1 MTTVGVDTPDIGSHG
16 LIGDMSSAAL
26 VATDGTIDW
35 CCMPRFDSPSVFAA
49 LLDSRAGGRFRIS
62 PVGLAST
69 GQEYLRD
76 TNILRTS
83 FTTATG
89 TLSVTDFMPVRRI
102 RSRGRFET
110 CPYKRRRD
118 AHSEDA
124 PHEIHRVVRCESGE
138 VEVECV
144 FEPRLDYARGVTT
157 LRPLSEG
164 VQARGGRQ
172 TLSLLASVPLRIV
185 GAGLLRQPPSA
196 GAKPAP
202 AALGDRAVARFRL
215 RQGETATFVLAYGHG
230 RPVRVGTYRT
240 EAQMGDTRK
249 FWQGIVSGIKY
260 DGAWSEAITRS
271 LLVLHLMMYRRTGA
285 IIAAPTTS
293 LPETLGG
300 SRNWDYRFAW
310 LRDSSFT
317 VDILYRMGD
326 DTEGDRYIGWLL
338 DQCKLNDRK
347 TRIVYGETANSSLRE
362 RTLDHLEGYAGSRP
376 VRIGNGAARHL
387 QLDVFGEVIL
397 AIHTLFRLQ
406 GRILRR
412 AWALVTKFAETVIFN
427 WRRRDRG
434 VWEVRGR
441 QRHFVYSKI
450 MCWAALDRA
459 AHIASTVGEDR
470 LARRWSLA
478 AETIRQQVLTEGWSD
493 KKRAFRQRY
502 GDDALDASNLVI
514 PFLGFLPPDD
524 PRIRMNADAI
534 ARELADGPFVWRYL
548 PSETDDGLD
557 AQEEGAF
564 TLLSFWLIG
573 NLIYTGRVEKAA
585 EYFEQVMSHANHLG
599 LFSEMIDPSTGALL
613 GNFPQAY
620 SHVGLIHTARNLD
633 RAMGGELGLTH
644 SLKR

>member
-1 MTTVGVDTPDIGSHG
+1 MTTGADTPDIGSHG

-49 LLDSRAGGRFRIS
+49 LLDSKSGGRFQIA
-62 PVGLAST
+62 PTDAAST
-69 GQEYLRD
+69 GQAYLPD
-76 TNILRTS
+76 TNILQTS
-83 FTTATG
+83 FSTATG
-89 TLSVTDFMPVRRI
+89 TLTVTDFMPVRR
-102 RSRGRFET
+102 
-110 CPYKRRRD
+110 D
-118 AHSEDA
+118 ALSEDA
-124 PHEIHRVVRCESGE
+124 PHEVHRIVRCDSGE
-138 VEVECV
+138 VTVKCV

-157 LRPLSEG
+157 LMPLGEG
-164 VQARGGRQ
+164 VQARGRRQ
-172 TLSLLASVPLRIV
+172 TLSLLASVPMRID
-185 GAGLLRQPPSA
+185 
-196 GAKPAP
+196 
-202 AALGDRAVARFRL
+202 GDRAVARFTL
-215 RQGETATFVLAYGHG
+215 RQGESASFVLAYGHG
-230 RPVRVGTYRT
+230 RPLRLSTYRT
-240 EAQMGDTRK
+240 EERLEDTHR
-249 FWQGIVSGIKY
+249 FWHGIVAGIRY
-260 DGAWSEAITRS
+260 DGAWSEAVTRS

-347 TRIVYGETANSSLRE
+347 TRIVYGETPNSSLRE

-406 GRILRR
+406 GRILLR
-412 AWALVTKFAETVIFN
+412 AWALVTKFAETVMLN
-427 WRRRDRG
+427 WQRRDRG

-459 AHIASTVGEDR
+459 ANIATTLKEDG
-470 LARRWSLA
+470 LARRWGLA
-478 AETIRQQVLTEGWSD
+478 AQAIRQQVLTDGWSD
-493 KKRAFRQRY
+493 SKRAFRQRY

-514 PFLGFLPPDD
+514 PFLGFLPSDD

-573 NLIYTGRVEKAA
+573 NLLCTGRVEKAA
-585 EYFEQVMSHANHLG
+585 EYFEQIMSHANHLG
-599 LFSEMIDPSTGALL
+599 LFSEMIDPRTGALL

-633 RAMGGELGLTH
+633 RAVNGSPLSDNLAAQMG
-644 SLKR
+644 

>member
-1 MTTVGVDTPDIGSHG
+1 MNSIELGRHSPDIGSHG

-35 CCMPRFDSPSVFAA
+35 LCMPRFDSPSVFAA
-49 LLDSRAGGRFRIS
+49 LLDSKSGGRFQIS
-62 PVGLAST
+62 PASA
-69 GQEYLRD
+69 GCGRQEYLPD
-76 TNILRTS
+76 TNILQTS
-83 FTTATG
+83 FRTETG
-89 TLSVTDFMPVRRI
+89 LMTVTDFMPVRR
-102 RSRGRFET
+102 GLL
-110 CPYKRRRD
+110 
-118 AHSEDA
+118 SEDA
-124 PHEIHRVVRCESGE
+124 PHEVHRIVRCESGE
-138 VEVECV
+138 VDVRCE
-144 FEPRLDYARGVTT
+144 FEPRLDYARGVTVLSP
-157 LRPLSEG
+157 LREG

-172 TLSLLASVPLRIV
+172 TLSLLASVPMRID
-185 GAGLLRQPPSA
+185 GE
-196 GAKPAP
+196 
-202 AALGDRAVARFRL
+202 RAVARFAL
-215 RQGETATFVLAYGHG
+215 RQGESAHFVLAYGHG
-230 RPVRVGTYRT
+230 KPVRVDTYRT
-240 EAQMGDTRK
+240 PARLEDTRM
-249 FWQGIVSGIKY
+249 FWQEIVAGIRY
-260 DGAWSEAITRS
+260 EGAWTEAVKRS

-300 SRNWDYRFAW
+300 SRNWDYRYAW

-317 VDILYRMGD
+317 VDILYRVGD
-326 DTEGDRYIGWLL
+326 NGGGDRYIDWLL

-347 TRIVYGETANSSLRE
+347 TRIVYGETPNSSLRE
-362 RTLDHLEGYAGSRP
+362 QTLDHLEGYAGSRP

-406 GRILRR
+406 GRMLGR

-459 AHIASTVGEDR
+459 AKIAVMQKEDG
-470 LARRWSLA
+470 LARRWAAA
-478 AETIRQQVLTEGWSD
+478 AETIRHEVLTDGWSD
-493 KKRAFRQRY
+493 SKQAFRQRY
-502 GDDALDASNLVI
+502 DDDALDASNLVI
-514 PFLGFLPPDD
+514 PFLGLLPPDD

-534 ARELADGPFVWRYL
+534 ARELADGPFVWRYR

-573 NLIYTGRVEKAA
+573 NLLYTGQADKAA
-585 EYFEQVMSHANHLG
+585 EYFEQIMSHANHLG
-599 LFSEMIDPSTGALL
+599 LFSEMIDPRSGALL

-633 RAMGGELGLTH
+633 RALSGRPLSD
-644 SLKR
+644 SLAIVGS

>member
-1 MTTVGVDTPDIGSHG
+1 MTLGANTPDIGSHG

-49 LLDSRAGGRFRIS
+49 LLDSKSGGRFQIA
-62 PVGLAST
+62 PVDVAST
-69 GQEYLRD
+69 RQVYLRD
-76 TNILRTS
+76 TNILQTS

-89 TLSVTDFMPVRRI
+89 TLTVTDFMPVRR
-102 RSRGRFET
+102 
-110 CPYKRRRD
+110 
-118 AHSEDA
+118 AALSEEA
-124 PHEIHRVVRCESGE
+124 PHEIHRIVRCDSGD
-138 VEVECV
+138 VDVSCV
-144 FEPRLDYARGVTT
+144 FEPRLDYARGVTV
-157 LRPLSEG
+157 LRPLREG
-164 VQARGGRQ
+164 VEARGGRQ
-172 TLSLLASVPLRIV
+172 TLNLLASVPMRI
-185 GAGLLRQPPSA
+185 G
-196 GAKPAP
+196 
-202 AALGDRAVARFRL
+202 GDRAVARFTL
-215 RQGETATFVLAYGHG
+215 RQGESASFVLAYGHG
-230 RPVRVGTYRT
+230 RPTRLSTYHT
-240 EAQMGDTRK
+240 EERLEDTRR
-249 FWQGIVSGIKY
+249 FWQGIVAGIRY
-260 DGAWSEAITRS
+260 DGAWSGAVTRS

-347 TRIVYGETANSSLRE
+347 TRIVYGETPNTSLRE

-406 GRILRR
+406 GRILRG
-412 AWALVTKFAETVIFN
+412 AWALVTKFAETVMLN
-427 WRRRDRG
+427 WQRRDRG

-459 AHIASTVGEDR
+459 ANIATSLKEDG
-470 LARRWSLA
+470 LARRWALA
-478 AETIRQQVLTEGWSD
+478 AEAIRQQVLTDGWSD
-493 KKRAFRQRY
+493 SKRAFRQRY
-502 GDDALDASNLVI
+502 DDDALDASNLVI

-534 ARELADGPFVWRYL
+534 ERELADGPFVWRYL

-573 NLIYTGRVEKAA
+573 NLLYTGQTERAA
-585 EYFEQVMSHANHLG
+585 EYFERVMSHANHLG
-599 LFSEMIDPSTGALL
+599 LFSEMIDPRTGALL

-633 RAMGGELGLTH
+633 RSLNGKPPGGIVASG
-644 SLKR
+644 SSGQSGC

>member
-1 MTTVGVDTPDIGSHG
+1 MTLMTFGAHTPDIGSHG

-49 LLDSRAGGRFRIS
+49 LLDSKSGGRFQIA
-62 PVGLAST
+62 PVDVAST
-69 GQEYLRD
+69 RQAYLRD
-76 TNILRTS
+76 TNILQTS

-89 TLSVTDFMPVRRI
+89 TLTVTDFMPVRR
-102 RSRGRFET
+102 
-110 CPYKRRRD
+110 D
-118 AHSEDA
+118 ALSEEA
-124 PHEIHRVVRCESGE
+124 PHEIHRIVRCDSGD
-138 VEVECV
+138 VDVSCV
-144 FEPRLDYARGVTT
+144 FEPRLDYARGVTV
-157 LRPLSEG
+157 LRPLREG
-164 VQARGGRQ
+164 VEARGGRQ
-172 TLSLLASVPLRIV
+172 RLNLLASVPMLIE
-185 GAGLLRQPPSA
+185 GG
-196 GAKPAP
+196 
-202 AALGDRAVARFRL
+202 RAVARFPL
-215 RQGETATFVLAYGHG
+215 RQGESASFVLAYGHG
-230 RPVRVGTYRT
+230 RPLRLSTYRT
-240 EAQMGDTRK
+240 EERLEDTHR
-249 FWQGIVSGIKY
+249 FWHGIVAGIRY
-260 DGAWSEAITRS
+260 DGAWSEAVTRS

-326 DTEGDRYIGWLL
+326 EKGGDRYIGWLL

-347 TRIVYGETANSSLRE
+347 TRIVYGETPNSSLRE

-406 GRILRR
+406 GRILRG
-412 AWALVTKFAETVIFN
+412 AWALVTKFAETVMLN
-427 WRRRDRG
+427 WQRRDRG

-459 AHIASTVGEDR
+459 ANIATTLKEDG
-470 LARRWSLA
+470 LARRWALA
-478 AETIRQQVLTEGWSD
+478 AETIRQQVLTDGWSD
-493 KKRAFRQRY
+493 SKRAFRQRY
-502 GDDALDASNLVI
+502 DDDALDASNLVI

-573 NLIYTGRVEKAA
+573 NLLYTGRVEKAA
-585 EYFEQVMSHANHLG
+585 EDFEQIMSHANHLG
-599 LFSEMIDPSTGALL
+599 LFSEMIDPRTGALL

-633 RAMGGELGLTH
+633 RAVNGSPLSDNLAAQMG
-644 SLKR
+644 

>member
-1 MTTVGVDTPDIGSHG
+1 MTSMTLGAHTPDIGSHG

-49 LLDSRAGGRFRIS
+49 LLDSKSGGRFQIA
-62 PVGLAST
+62 PVDSVST
-69 GQEYLRD
+69 TQTYLPD
-76 TNILRTS
+76 TNILQTA

-89 TLSVTDFMPVRRI
+89 RLTVTDFMPVRRG
-102 RSRGRFET
+102 SL
-110 CPYKRRRD
+110 
-118 AHSEDA
+118 SEDA
-124 PHEIHRVVRCESGE
+124 PHEVHRVVRCEYGE
-138 VEVECV
+138 VDVRCV
-144 FEPRLDYARGVTT
+144 FEPKLDYARGVTILSP
-157 LRPLSEG
+157 LREG

-172 TLSLLASVPLRIV
+172 TLSLLASVPLQID
-185 GAGLLRQPPSA
+185 
-196 GAKPAP
+196 
-202 AALGDRAVARFRL
+202 GDGGGSAVARFAL
-215 RQGETATFVLAYGHG
+215 RQGESASFVLAYGHG
-230 RPVRVGTYRT
+230 RPVRVSTYRT
-240 EAQMGDTRK
+240 EARLEDTRR
-249 FWQGIVSGIKY
+249 FWQDIVAGIRY
-260 DGAWSEAITRS
+260 DGAWSEAVKRS

-326 DTEGDRYIGWLL
+326 DDEGDKYIGWLL
-338 DQCKLNDRK
+338 DQCKLNDRR
-347 TRIVYGETANSSLRE
+347 TRIVYGETSNSSLRE

-459 AHIASTVGEDR
+459 AGIARTLKEDR
-470 LARRWSLA
+470 LAARWSRA
-478 AETIRQQVLTEGWSD
+478 AETIRQQVLTDGWSD
-493 KKRAFRQRY
+493 SKRAFRQRY
-502 GDDALDASNLVI
+502 DDEALDGSNLVI

-524 PRIRMNADAI
+524 PRIRMNADGI
-534 ARELADGPFVWRYL
+534 ARELADGPFVWRYR

-573 NLIYTGRVEKAA
+573 NLLYTGQVQKAA
-585 EYFEQVMSHANHLG
+585 EYFEQIMSHANHLG
-599 LFSEMIDPSTGALL
+599 LFSEMIDPRTGALL

-633 RAMGGELGLTH
+633 RALSGRPLSDNLAATG
-644 SLKR
+644 S

>member
-1 MTTVGVDTPDIGSHG
+1 MKLGRHSPDIGSHG

-49 LLDSRAGGRFRIS
+49 LLDSRSGGRFQIA
-62 PVGLAST
+62 PASA
-69 GQEYLRD
+69 GCGRQEYLPD
-76 TNILRTS
+76 TNILQTS
-83 FTTATG
+83 FRTETG
-89 TLSVTDFMPVRRI
+89 LMTVTDFMPVRR
-102 RSRGRFET
+102 G
-110 CPYKRRRD
+110 PL
-118 AHSEDA
+118 SEDA
-124 PHEIHRVVRCESGE
+124 PHEIHRVVRCEYGE
-138 VEVECV
+138 VDVKCV
-144 FEPRLDYARGVTT
+144 FEPRLDYARGVTAF
-157 LRPLSEG
+157 RPLREG

-172 TLSLLASVPLRIV
+172 TLSLLASVPLRID
-185 GAGLLRQPPSA
+185 
-196 GAKPAP
+196 
-202 AALGDRAVARFRL
+202 GDRAAARFRML
-215 RQGETATFVLAYGHG
+215 QGESVSFVLAYGHG

-240 EAQMGDTRK
+240 EARLEDTRR
-249 FWQGIVSGIKY
+249 FWQEIVAGIRY
-260 DGAWSEAITRS
+260 DGAWSEAVKRS

-300 SRNWDYRFAW
+300 SRNWDYRYAW

-326 DTEGDRYIGWLL
+326 DDEGDRYIAWLL

-347 TRIVYGETANSSLRE
+347 TRIVYGESPNSSLRE
-362 RTLDHLEGYAGSRP
+362 QTLDHLEGYAGSRP

-459 AHIASTVGEDR
+459 AKIAVMQKEDG
-470 LARRWSLA
+470 LARRWASA
-478 AETIRQQVLTEGWSD
+478 AETIRQEVLTDGWSD
-493 KKRAFRQRY
+493 SKRAFRQRY
-502 GDDALDASNLVI
+502 DDDALDASNLVI

-524 PRIRMNADAI
+524 PRIRMNADGI
-534 ARELADGPFVWRYL
+534 ARELADGPFVWRYR

-573 NLIYTGRVEKAA
+573 NLLYTGQIEKAA
-585 EYFEQVMSHANHLG
+585 GYFEQIMSHANHLG
-599 LFSEMIDPSTGALL
+599 LFSEMIDPRTGALL

-633 RAMGGELGLTH
+633 RVLNGRPLSENLAVAG
-644 SLKR
+644 S

>member
-1 MTTVGVDTPDIGSHG
+1 MTLMTFGADTPDIGSHG

-49 LLDSRAGGRFRIS
+49 LLDSKFGGRFQIALVDVAFTRQ
-62 PVGLAST
+62 A
-69 GQEYLRD
+69 YLRD
-76 TNILRTS
+76 TNILQTS

-89 TLSVTDFMPVRRI
+89 TMTVTDFMPVRR
-102 RSRGRFET
+102 
-110 CPYKRRRD
+110 
-118 AHSEDA
+118 AALSEEA
-124 PHEIHRVVRCESGE
+124 PHEIHRMVRCDSGE
-138 VEVECV
+138 VDVSCV
-144 FEPRLDYARGVTT
+144 FEPRLDYARGVTVLT
-157 LRPLSEG
+157 PLREG
-164 VQARGGRQ
+164 VEARGGRQ
-172 TLSLLASVPLRIV
+172 RLNLLASVPMRID
-185 GAGLLRQPPSA
+185 
-196 GAKPAP
+196 
-202 AALGDRAVARFRL
+202 GDRAVARFPL
-215 RQGETATFVLAYGHG
+215 RQGESVSFVLAYGHG
-230 RPVRVGTYRT
+230 RPLRLSTYRT
-240 EAQMGDTRK
+240 EERLEDTLR
-249 FWQGIVSGIKY
+249 FWHGIVAGIRY
-260 DGAWSEAITRS
+260 DGAWSEAVTRS

-347 TRIVYGETANSSLRE
+347 TRIVYGETPNTSLRE

-406 GRILRR
+406 GRILSR
-412 AWALVTKFAETVIFN
+412 AWALVTKFAETVMLN
-427 WRRRDRG
+427 WQRRDRG

-459 AHIASTVGEDR
+459 ANIATTLKEDG

-478 AETIRQQVLTEGWSD
+478 AQAIRQQVLTDGWSD
-493 KKRAFRQRY
+493 SKRAFRQRY
-502 GDDALDASNLVI
+502 DDDVLDASNLVI

-534 ARELADGPFVWRYL
+534 SRELADGPFVWRYL

-573 NLIYTGRVEKAA
+573 NLLYTGQTERAA
-585 EYFEQVMSHANHLG
+585 EYFEQIMSHANHLG
-599 LFSEMIDPSTGALL
+599 LFSEMIDPRTGALL

-633 RAMGGELGLTH
+633 RALSGRPLSDNLAGYRG
-644 SLKR
+644 

>member
-1 MTTVGVDTPDIGSHG
+1 MTLGADTPDIGSHG

-49 LLDSRAGGRFRIS
+49 LLDSKSGGRFQIA
-62 PVGLAST
+62 PVDVAST
-69 GQEYLRD
+69 RQVYLRD
-76 TNILRTS
+76 TNILQTS
-83 FTTATG
+83 FSTATG
-89 TLSVTDFMPVRRI
+89 TLTVTDFMPVRR
-102 RSRGRFET
+102 
-110 CPYKRRRD
+110 
-118 AHSEDA
+118 AALSEEA
-124 PHEIHRVVRCESGE
+124 PHEIHRIVRCDSGD
-138 VEVECV
+138 VDVSCV
-144 FEPRLDYARGVTT
+144 FEPRLDYARGVTV
-157 LRPLSEG
+157 LRPLREG
-164 VQARGGRQ
+164 VEARGGRQ
-172 TLSLLASVPLRIV
+172 TLNLLASVPMRI
-185 GAGLLRQPPSA
+185 G
-196 GAKPAP
+196 
-202 AALGDRAVARFRL
+202 GDRAVARFTL
-215 RQGETATFVLAYGHG
+215 RQGESESFVLAYGHG
-230 RPVRVGTYRT
+230 RPTRLRTYRT
-240 EAQMGDTRK
+240 EERLEDTRR
-249 FWQGIVSGIKY
+249 FWQGIVAGIRY
-260 DGAWSEAITRS
+260 DGAWSEAVTRS

-347 TRIVYGETANSSLRE
+347 TRIVYGETPNTSLRE

-397 AIHTLFRLQ
+397 AIHTIFRLQ
-406 GRILRR
+406 GRILRG
-412 AWALVTKFAETVIFN
+412 AWALVTKFAETVMLN
-427 WRRRDRG
+427 WQRRDRG

-459 AHIASTVGEDR
+459 ANIATSLKEDG
-470 LARRWSLA
+470 LARRWALA
-478 AETIRQQVLTEGWSD
+478 AEAIRQQVLTDGWSD
-493 KKRAFRQRY
+493 SKRAFRQRY
-502 GDDALDASNLVI
+502 DDDALDASNLVI

-534 ARELADGPFVWRYL
+534 ERELADGPFVWRYL

-573 NLIYTGRVEKAA
+573 NLLYTGQTERAA
-585 EYFEQVMSHANHLG
+585 EYFERVMSHANHLG
-599 LFSEMIDPSTGALL
+599 LFSEMIDPRTGALL

-633 RAMGGELGLTH
+633 RSLSGGPPP
-644 SLKR
+644 

>member
-1 MTTVGVDTPDIGSHG
+1 MKLGEHTPDIGSHG

-35 CCMPRFDSPSVFAA
+35 LCMPRFDSPSVFAG
-49 LLDSRAGGRFRIS
+49 LLDSRSGGRFQIV
-62 PVGLAST
+62 PAGPASSS
-69 GQEYLRD
+69 QEYVPD
-76 TNILRTS
+76 TNILKTS
-83 FTTATG
+83 FKTETG
-89 TLSVTDFMPVRRI
+89 VLTVTDFMPVRR
-102 RSRGRFET
+102 G
-110 CPYKRRRD
+110 PL
-118 AHSEDA
+118 SEDA
-124 PHEIHRVVRCESGE
+124 PHEVHRVVRCESGE
-138 VEVECV
+138 MDVRCE
-144 FEPRLDYARGVTT
+144 FEPRLDYARGVTVLSP
-157 LRPLSEG
+157 LREG

-172 TLSLLASVPLRIV
+172 TLSLLASVPLRID
-185 GAGLLRQPPSA
+185 
-196 GAKPAP
+196 
-202 AALGDRAVARFRL
+202 GDRAVAQFAL
-215 RQGETATFVLAYGHG
+215 RQGESVSFVLAYGHG

-240 EAQMGDTRK
+240 EARLEDTRR
-249 FWQGIVSGIKY
+249 FWQGIVAGIRY
-260 DGAWSEAITRS
+260 DGAWSEAVKRS

-300 SRNWDYRFAW
+300 SRNWDYRYAW

-317 VDILYRMGD
+317 VDILYRLGD
-326 DTEGDRYIGWLL
+326 DDEGDRYIDWLL

-347 TRIVYGETANSSLRE
+347 TRIVYGESPNTSLRE

-459 AHIASTVGEDR
+459 AKIAVTLNEDG
-470 LARRWSLA
+470 LAQRWASA
-478 AETIRQQVLTEGWSD
+478 AETIRQEVLTDGWSD
-493 KKRAFRQRY
+493 SKQAFRQRY
-502 GDDALDASNLVI
+502 GGDALDASNLVI

-524 PRIRMNADAI
+524 PRIRTNADAI
-534 ARELADGPFVWRYL
+534 ARELADGPFVWRYR

-573 NLIYTGRVEKAA
+573 NLLYTGQADKAA
-585 EYFEQVMSHANHLG
+585 EYFKRIMSHANHLG
-599 LFSEMIDPSTGALL
+599 LFSEMIDPRTGVLL

-620 SHVGLIHTARNLD
+620 SHVGLINTARNLD
-633 RAMGGELGLTH
+633 RTFSGRPLSDSVAAVG
-644 SLKR
+644 S

>member
-1 MTTVGVDTPDIGSHG
+1 MKLGQHSPDIGSHG

-35 CCMPRFDSPSVFAA
+35 LCMPRFDSPSVFAA
-49 LLDSRAGGRFRIS
+49 LLDSKSGGRFQIS
-62 PVGLAST
+62 PASA
-69 GQEYLRD
+69 GCGRQEYLPD
-76 TNILRTS
+76 TNILQTYFRTE
-83 FTTATG
+83 TG
-89 TLSVTDFMPVRRI
+89 LMTVTDFMPVRR
-102 RSRGRFET
+102 GLL
-110 CPYKRRRD
+110 
-118 AHSEDA
+118 SEDA
-124 PHEIHRVVRCESGE
+124 PHEVHRIVRCESGE
-138 VEVECV
+138 VDVRCE
-144 FEPRLDYARGVTT
+144 FEPRLDYARGVTVLSP
-157 LRPLSEG
+157 LREG

-172 TLSLLASVPLRIV
+172 TLSLLANVPLRID
-185 GAGLLRQPPSA
+185 
-196 GAKPAP
+196 
-202 AALGDRAVARFRL
+202 GDRAVARFEL
-215 RQGETATFVLAYGHG
+215 RQGESAHFVLAYGHG
-230 RPVRVGTYRT
+230 KPVRIDTYRT
-240 EAQMGDTRK
+240 AARLDDTRM
-249 FWQGIVSGIKY
+249 FWQEIVAGIRY
-260 DGAWSEAITRS
+260 EGAWTEAVKRS

-300 SRNWDYRFAW
+300 SRNWDYRYAW

-317 VDILYRMGD
+317 VDILYRVGD
-326 DTEGDRYIGWLL
+326 NGGGDRYIDWLL

-347 TRIVYGETANSSLRE
+347 TRIVYGETPNSSLRE
-362 RTLDHLEGYAGSRP
+362 QTLDHLEGYAGSRP

-397 AIHTLFRLQ
+397 AIHTLFKLQ
-406 GRILRR
+406 GQILSR

-459 AHIASTVGEDR
+459 AKIAVMQKEDG
-470 LARRWSLA
+470 LARRWAAA
-478 AETIRQQVLTEGWSD
+478 AETIRHEVLTDGWSD
-493 KKRAFRQRY
+493 SKQAFRQRY
-502 GDDALDASNLVI
+502 DDDALDASNLVI

-534 ARELADGPFVWRYL
+534 ARELADGPFVWRYR

-573 NLIYTGRVEKAA
+573 NLLYTGQADKAG
-585 EYFEQVMSHANHLG
+585 EYFEQIMSHANHLG
-599 LFSEMIDPSTGALL
+599 LFSEMIDPRSGALL

-633 RAMGGELGLTH
+633 RALSGRPLSDNLAIVG
-644 SLKR
+644 S

>member
-1 MTTVGVDTPDIGSHG
+1 
-16 LIGDMSSAAL
+16 MSSAAL

-35 CCMPRFDSPSVFAA
+35 LCMPRFDSPSVFAA
-49 LLDSRAGGRFRIS
+49 LLDSKSGGRFQIA
-62 PVGLAST
+62 PAGPASSS
-69 GQEYLRD
+69 QKYLPD
-76 TNILRTS
+76 TNILQTS
-83 FTTATG
+83 FRTETG
-89 TLSVTDFMPVRRI
+89 LLTVTDFMPVR
-102 RSRGRFET
+102 GG
-110 CPYKRRRD
+110 PL
-118 AHSEDA
+118 SEDA
-124 PHEIHRVVRCESGE
+124 PHEVHRVVRCESGE
-138 VEVECV
+138 VDVSSV
-144 FEPRLDYARGVTT
+144 FEPRLDYARGET
-157 LRPLSEG
+157 LLSPLREG

-172 TLSLLASVPLRIV
+172 TLRLLASVPVRIE
-185 GAGLLRQPPSA
+185 GE
-196 GAKPAP
+196 
-202 AALGDRAVARFRL
+202 RAVARFAL
-215 RQGETATFVLAYGHG
+215 RQGESASFVLAYGHG

-240 EAQMGDTRK
+240 GARLEETRS
-249 FWQGIVSGIKY
+249 FWQGIVAGVRY
-260 DGAWSEAITRS
+260 AGVWSDAVKRS

-300 SRNWDYRFAW
+300 SRNWDYRYAW

-317 VDILYRMGD
+317 VDILYRVGD
-326 DTEGDRYIGWLL
+326 NGGGDRYIDWLL

-347 TRIVYGETANSSLRE
+347 TRIVYGETPNSSLRE
-362 RTLDHLEGYAGSRP
+362 QTLDHLEGYAGSRP

-406 GRILRR
+406 GRLVRR

-434 VWEVRGR
+434 VWEVRGQ

-459 AHIASTVGEDR
+459 SGIARAMNEDG
-470 LARRWSLA
+470 LANRWSRA
-478 AETIRQQVLTEGWSD
+478 AQDIRQQVLTEGWSD
-493 KKRAFRQRY
+493 TKQAFRQRY
-502 GDDALDASNLVI
+502 DDDALDASNLVI

-534 ARELADGPFVWRYL
+534 ARELADGPFVWRYR

-557 AQEEGAF
+557 SQEEGAF

-573 NLIYTGRVEKAA
+573 NLLYTGQSDKAG
-585 EYFEQVMSHANHLG
+585 EYFEQIMSHANHLG
-599 LFSEMIDPSTGALL
+599 LFSEMIDPRSGALL

-633 RAMGGELGLTH
+633 RALTGAPL
-644 SLKR
+644 SDNLAPARG

>member
-1 MTTVGVDTPDIGSHG
+1 MTLGADTLDIGSHG

-49 LLDSRAGGRFRIS
+49 LLDSKSGGRFQIA
-62 PVGLAST
+62 PVDVAST
-69 GQEYLRD
+69 RQAYLRD
-76 TNILRTS
+76 TNILQTS

-89 TLSVTDFMPVRRI
+89 TLTVTDFMPVRR
-102 RSRGRFET
+102 
-110 CPYKRRRD
+110 D
-118 AHSEDA
+118 ALSEEA
-124 PHEIHRVVRCESGE
+124 PHEIHRIVRCDSGD
-138 VEVECV
+138 VDVSCV
-144 FEPRLDYARGVTT
+144 FEPRLDYARGVTV
-157 LRPLSEG
+157 LRPLREG
-164 VQARGGRQ
+164 VEARGGRQ
-172 TLSLLASVPLRIV
+172 RLNLLASVPMLIE
-185 GAGLLRQPPSA
+185 GG
-196 GAKPAP
+196 
-202 AALGDRAVARFRL
+202 RAVARFPL
-215 RQGETATFVLAYGHG
+215 RQGESASFVLAYGHG
-230 RPVRVGTYRT
+230 RPLRLSTYRT
-240 EAQMGDTRK
+240 EERLEDTHR
-249 FWQGIVSGIKY
+249 FWHGIVAGIRY
-260 DGAWSEAITRS
+260 DGAWSEAVTRS

-347 TRIVYGETANSSLRE
+347 TRIVYGETPNTSLRE

-406 GRILRR
+406 GRILLR
-412 AWALVTKFAETVIFN
+412 AWALVTKFAETVMLN
-427 WRRRDRG
+427 WQRRDRG

-459 AHIASTVGEDR
+459 ANIATSLKEEG
-470 LARRWSLA
+470 LARRWALA
-478 AETIRQQVLTEGWSD
+478 AQAIRQQVLTDGWSD
-493 KKRAFRQRY
+493 SKRAFRQRY
-502 GDDALDASNLVI
+502 DDDALDASNLVI

-573 NLIYTGRVEKAA
+573 NLLYTGRVEKAA
-585 EYFEQVMSHANHLG
+585 EYFEQIMSHANHLG
-599 LFSEMIDPSTGALL
+599 LFSEMIDPRTGALL

-633 RAMGGELGLTH
+633 RALSGR
-644 SLKR
+644 SLSDNLAGHRG

>member
-1 MTTVGVDTPDIGSHG
+1 MTLDAHTLDIASHG

-26 VATDGTIDW
+26 VGTDGSVDW
-35 CCMPRFDSPSVFAA
+35 CCMPRFDSPSVFAS
-49 LLDSRAGGRFRIS
+49 LLDSRSGGRFQIA
-62 PVGLAST
+62 PVDSAS
-69 GQEYLRD
+69 GSQAYLPD
-76 TNILRTS
+76 TNILQTS

-89 TLSVTDFMPVRRI
+89 TLTVTDFMPVRR
-102 RSRGRFET
+102 
-110 CPYKRRRD
+110 D
-118 AHSEDA
+118 ALSEDA
-124 PHEIHRVVRCESGE
+124 PHELHRMVRCDFGE
-138 VEVECV
+138 VDVSCV
-144 FEPRLDYARGVTT
+144 FEPRLDYARGVTLLSP
-157 LRPLSEG
+157 LREG

-172 TLSLLASVPLRIV
+172 TLNLLASVPMRID
-185 GAGLLRQPPSA
+185 
-196 GAKPAP
+196 
-202 AALGDRAVARFRL
+202 GDRAVARFTL
-215 RQGETATFVLAYGHG
+215 RQGESASFVLAYGHG
-230 RPVRVGTYRT
+230 RPVRLSTYRT
-240 EAQMGDTRK
+240 EERLDDTRR
-249 FWQGIVSGIKY
+249 FWEGIVAGIGY
-260 DGAWSEAITRS
+260 DGAWSKEVTRS

-326 DTEGDRYIGWLL
+326 DGEAGMYIDWLL

-347 TRIVYGETANSSLRE
+347 TRIVYGESPNSSLRE

-397 AIHTLFRLQ
+397 AVHTLFRLQ
-406 GRILRR
+406 GFSIKPG
-412 AWALVTKFAETVIFN
+412 AWTLVANFAETVIAN
-427 WRRRDRG
+427 WRRPDRG

-459 AHIASTVGEDR
+459 ADIARTLREDR
-470 LARRWSLA
+470 LADRWARA
-478 AETIRQQVLTEGWSD
+478 AETIKSNVLAAGWSD
-493 KKRAFRQRY
+493 GKQAFRQRY
-502 GDDALDASNLVI
+502 DADALDASNLMI
-514 PFLGFLPPDD
+514 PFIGFLPPDD

-573 NLIYTGRVEKAA
+573 NLLYTGRTEKAA
-585 EYFEQVMSHANHLG
+585 QYFEQVMSHANHLG
-599 LFSEMIDPSTGALL
+599 LFSEMIDPATGALL

-633 RAMGGELGLTH
+633 R
-644 SLKR
+644 SLNGSPLRKTQP

>member
-1 MTTVGVDTPDIGSHG
+1 MASMKLGQHSPDIGSHG

-35 CCMPRFDSPSVFAA
+35 LCMPRFDSPSVFAA
-49 LLDSRAGGRFRIS
+49 LLDSKSGGRFQIA
-62 PVGLAST
+62 PAGPASSS
-69 GQEYLRD
+69 QKYLPD
-76 TNILRTS
+76 TNILQTS
-83 FTTATG
+83 FGTETG
-89 TLSVTDFMPVRRI
+89 VLTVTDFMPVRGGPL
-102 RSRGRFET
+102 S
-110 CPYKRRRD
+110 D
-118 AHSEDA
+118 DA

-138 VEVECV
+138 VDADCV
-144 FEPRLDYARGVTT
+144 FEPKLDYARGSTV
-157 LRPLSEG
+157 LRPLREG

-172 TLSLLASVPLRIV
+172 TLSLLANVPMRID
-185 GAGLLRQPPSA
+185 GE
-196 GAKPAP
+196 
-202 AALGDRAVARFRL
+202 RATARFRM
-215 RQGETATFVLAYGHG
+215 RQGESAHFVLAYGHG
-230 RPVRVGTYRT
+230 KPVRVDTYRT
-240 EAQMGDTRK
+240 EARLDDTRR
-249 FWQGIVSGIKY
+249 FWQEIVAGISY
-260 DGAWSEAITRS
+260 DGAWSEAVKRS

-300 SRNWDYRFAW
+300 SRNWDYRYAW

-317 VDILYRMGD
+317 IDILYRVGD
-326 DTEGDRYIGWLL
+326 NGGGDRYIEWLL

-347 TRIVYGETANSSLRE
+347 TRIVYGESPNSSLRE
-362 RTLDHLEGYAGSRP
+362 QTLDHLEGYAGSRP

-397 AIHTLFRLQ
+397 AIHTLFKLQ
-406 GRILRR
+406 GQILSR

-434 VWEVRGR
+434 VWEVRGQ

-459 AHIASTVGEDR
+459 ARIARTLNEGG
-470 LARRWSLA
+470 LANRWSRA
-478 AETIRQQVLTEGWSD
+478 AEDIRQQVLTEGWSD
-493 KKRAFRQRY
+493 KKQAFRQRY
-502 GDDALDASNLVI
+502 DDDALDASNLVI

-534 ARELADGPFVWRYL
+534 ARELADGPFVWRYR

-573 NLIYTGRVEKAA
+573 NLLYTGQADKAG
-585 EYFEQVMSHANHLG
+585 EYFEQIMSHANHLG
-599 LFSEMIDPSTGALL
+599 LFSEMIDPRSGALL

-633 RAMGGELGLTH
+633 RALSGRPLSDNLAVVGGVD
-644 SLKR
+644 

>member
-1 MTTVGVDTPDIGSHG
+1 MKLGQHSPDIGSHG

-35 CCMPRFDSPSVFAA
+35 LCMPRFDSPSVFAA
-49 LLDSRAGGRFRIS
+49 LLDSKSGGRFQIS
-62 PVGLAST
+62 PASA
-69 GQEYLRD
+69 GCGRQEYLPD
-76 TNILRTS
+76 TNILQTYFRTE
-83 FTTATG
+83 TG
-89 TLSVTDFMPVRRI
+89 LMTVTDFMPVRR
-102 RSRGRFET
+102 GLL
-110 CPYKRRRD
+110 
-118 AHSEDA
+118 SEDA
-124 PHEIHRVVRCESGE
+124 PHEVHRIVRCESGE
-138 VEVECV
+138 VDVRCE
-144 FEPRLDYARGVTT
+144 FEPRLDYARGVTVLSP
-157 LRPLSEG
+157 LREG

-172 TLSLLASVPLRIV
+172 TLSLLANVPLRID
-185 GAGLLRQPPSA
+185 GE
-196 GAKPAP
+196 
-202 AALGDRAVARFRL
+202 RAVARFEL
-215 RQGETATFVLAYGHG
+215 RQGESAHFVLAYGHG
-230 RPVRVGTYRT
+230 KPVRVDTYRT
-240 EAQMGDTRK
+240 AARLDDTCM
-249 FWQGIVSGIKY
+249 FWQEIVAGIRY
-260 DGAWSEAITRS
+260 EGAWTEAVKRS

-300 SRNWDYRFAW
+300 SRNWDYRYAW

-317 VDILYRMGD
+317 VDILYRVGD
-326 DTEGDRYIGWLL
+326 NGGGDRYIDWLL

-347 TRIVYGETANSSLRE
+347 TRIVYGETPNSSLRE
-362 RTLDHLEGYAGSRP
+362 QTLDHLEGYAGSRP

-397 AIHTLFRLQ
+397 AIHTLFKLQ
-406 GRILRR
+406 GRMLGR

-459 AHIASTVGEDR
+459 AKIAVMQKEDG
-470 LARRWSLA
+470 LARRWAAA
-478 AETIRQQVLTEGWSD
+478 AETIRHEVLTDGWSD
-493 KKRAFRQRY
+493 SKQAFRQRY
-502 GDDALDASNLVI
+502 DDDALDASNLVI
-514 PFLGFLPPDD
+514 PFLGLLPPDD

-534 ARELADGPFVWRYL
+534 ARELADGPFVWRYR

-557 AQEEGAF
+557 SQEEGAF

-573 NLIYTGRVEKAA
+573 NLLYTGQADKAA
-585 EYFEQVMSHANHLG
+585 EYFEQIMSHANHLG
-599 LFSEMIDPSTGALL
+599 LFSEMIDPRSGALL

-633 RAMGGELGLTH
+633 RALSGRPLSDSLAVVGG
-644 SLKR
+644 

>member
-1 MTTVGVDTPDIGSHG
+1 MKLGADTPDIGSHG

-49 LLDSRAGGRFRIS
+49 LLDSKSGGRFQIA
-62 PVGLAST
+62 PTDAAST
-69 GQEYLRD
+69 RQAYIPD
-76 TNILRTS
+76 TNILQTS

-89 TLSVTDFMPVRRI
+89 TLTVTDFMPVRR
-102 RSRGRFET
+102 
-110 CPYKRRRD
+110 D
-118 AHSEDA
+118 ALSEDA
-124 PHEIHRVVRCESGE
+124 PHEVHRIVRCDSGE
-138 VEVECV
+138 VDVECM

-157 LRPLSEG
+157 LMPLGEG

-172 TLSLLASVPLRIV
+172 TLSLLASVPLRID
-185 GAGLLRQPPSA
+185 GDR
-196 GAKPAP
+196 
-202 AALGDRAVARFRL
+202 GDRAVARFPL
-215 RQGETATFVLAYGHG
+215 RQGESASFVLAYGHG
-230 RPVRVGTYRT
+230 RPLRLSTYRT
-240 EAQMGDTRK
+240 EARLEDTRR
-249 FWQGIVSGIKY
+249 FWEGIVAGIRY
-260 DGAWSEAITRS
+260 DGAWSDAVKRS

-317 VDILYRMGD
+317 VDILYRIGD
-326 DTEGDRYIGWLL
+326 DGEGDRYIRWLL
-338 DQCKLNDRK
+338 DQCKLNDRR
-347 TRIVYGETANSSLRE
+347 TRIVYGESPNSSLRE
-362 RTLDHLEGYAGSRP
+362 QTLDHLEGYAGSRP

-406 GRILRR
+406 GRILWR
-412 AWALVTKFAETVIFN
+412 AWALVAKFAETVMRN

-459 AHIASTVGEDR
+459 AGIARTLNEGG
-470 LARRWSLA
+470 LANRWSRA
-478 AETIRQQVLTEGWSD
+478 AEDIRQQVLTEGWSD
-493 KKRAFRQRY
+493 TKQAFRQRY
-502 GDDALDASNLVI
+502 DDDTLDASNLVI

-524 PRIRMNADAI
+524 PRIRRNADAI
-534 ARELADGPFVWRYL
+534 ERELADGPFVWRYL

-573 NLIYTGRVEKAA
+573 NLLYTGRVERAA
-585 EYFEQVMSHANHLG
+585 EYFEQIMSHANHLG
-599 LFSEMIDPSTGALL
+599 LFSEMIDPRTGALL

-633 RAMGGELGLTH
+633 RAVGG
-644 SLKR
+644 SL

>member
-1 MTTVGVDTPDIGSHG
+1 MTSMKPGGHSPDIGSHG

-35 CCMPRFDSPSVFAA
+35 LCMPRFDSPSVFAA
-49 LLDSRAGGRFRIS
+49 LLDSKSGGRFQIAPS
-62 PVGLAST
+62 GPASSS
-69 GQEYLRD
+69 QEYLPD
-76 TNILRTS
+76 TNILQTS
-83 FTTATG
+83 FKTETG
-89 TLSVTDFMPVRRI
+89 ALTVTDFMPVR
-102 RSRGRFET
+102 GG
-110 CPYKRRRD
+110 
-118 AHSEDA
+118 HLSEDA
-124 PHEIHRVVRCESGE
+124 PHELHRVVRCESGE
-138 VEVECV
+138 VDTDCV
-144 FEPRLDYARGVTT
+144 FEPRLDYARGVTVLSP
-157 LRPLSEG
+157 LREG

-172 TLSLLASVPLRIV
+172 TLSLLASVPLRID
-185 GAGLLRQPPSA
+185 GE
-196 GAKPAP
+196 
-202 AALGDRAVARFRL
+202 RATARFRL
-215 RQGETATFVLAYGHG
+215 RQGESASFVLAYGHG
-230 RPVRVGTYRT
+230 RPVRVDTYRT
-240 EAQMGDTRK
+240 GARLEDTRR
-249 FWQGIVSGIKY
+249 FWQEIVAGIRY
-260 DGAWSEAITRS
+260 DGAWSGAVKRS
-271 LLVLHLMMYRRTGA
+271 LLVLHLMMYRKTGA

-300 SRNWDYRFAW
+300 SRNWDYRYAW

-317 VDILYRMGD
+317 VDILYRLGD
-326 DTEGDRYIGWLL
+326 DDEGDRYIDWLL

-347 TRIVYGETANSSLRE
+347 TRIVYGESPNTSLRE

-406 GRILRR
+406 GRIVRR

-434 VWEVRGR
+434 VWEVRGQ

-459 AHIASTVGEDR
+459 AGIARALNEGG
-470 LARRWSLA
+470 LANRWSRA
-478 AETIRQQVLTEGWSD
+478 AEDIRQQVLTQGWSD
-493 KKRAFRQRY
+493 SKQAFRQRY
-502 GDDALDASNLVI
+502 NDDALDASNLVI
-514 PFLGFLPPDD
+514 PFLGILPPDD

-534 ARELADGPFVWRYL
+534 ARELADGPFVWRYR

-557 AQEEGAF
+557 SQEEGAF

-573 NLIYTGRVEKAA
+573 NLLYTGQADKAG
-585 EYFEQVMSHANHLG
+585 EYFEQIMSHANHLG
-599 LFSEMIDPSTGALL
+599 LFSEMIDPRSGALL

-633 RAMGGELGLTH
+633 RALTGRPLSDNLVAVGG
-644 SLKR
+644 

>member
-1 MTTVGVDTPDIGSHG
+1 MTPFPVDSMTLGADTLDIGSHG

-26 VATDGTIDW
+26 VGTDGSIDW
-35 CCMPRFDSPSVFAA
+35 CCLPRFDSPSVFAA
-49 LLDSRAGGRFRIS
+49 LLDSKSGGRFQIAPTEAAPS
-62 PVGLAST
+62 KQA
-69 GQEYLRD
+69 YLPD
-76 TNILRTS
+76 TNILQTS
-83 FTTATG
+83 FSTATG
-89 TLSVTDFMPVRRI
+89 TLTVTDFMPVRR
-102 RSRGRFET
+102 
-110 CPYKRRRD
+110 D
-118 AHSEDA
+118 ALSEDA
-124 PHEIHRVVRCESGE
+124 PHEVHRMVSCDSGQ
-138 VEVECV
+138 VAVKCV

-157 LRPLSEG
+157 LRPLREG

-172 TLSLLASVPLRIV
+172 ALNLLASVPMRID
-185 GAGLLRQPPSA
+185 S
-196 GAKPAP
+196 
-202 AALGDRAVARFRL
+202 DRATARFPL
-215 RQGETATFVLAYGHG
+215 RQGESASFVLAYGHG
-230 RPVRVGTYRT
+230 RPVRLRTYRT
-240 EAQMGDTRK
+240 EARLEDTRR
-249 FWQGIVSGIKY
+249 FWERTVSETRR
-260 DGAWSEAITRS
+260 DGAWSDAVTRS

-317 VDILYRMGD
+317 VDILYRVGD
-326 DTEGDRYIGWLL
+326 DDEGDRYIGWLL

-347 TRIVYGETANSSLRE
+347 TRIVYGVSSNSSLRE

-397 AIHTLFRLQ
+397 AIHTLYRLQ
-406 GRILRR
+406 GRILPG
-412 AWALVTKFAETVIFN
+412 AWSLVAKFAETVMLN
-427 WRRRDRG
+427 WRRPDRG
-434 VWEVRGR
+434 VWEVGGR

-450 MCWAALDRA
+450 MCWVALDRA
-459 AHIASTVGEDR
+459 ADIARTLKENR
-470 LARRWSLA
+470 LAGRWARA
-478 AETIRQQVLTEGWSD
+478 AETIRREVLTEGWSTR
-493 KKRAFRQRY
+493 KHAFRQRY
-502 GDDALDASNLVI
+502 DDDALDASNLMI

-524 PRIRMNADAI
+524 PRIRLNADGI

-573 NLIYTGRVEKAA
+573 NLLYTGRVEEAA
-585 EYFEQVMSHANHLG
+585 DYFEQIMSHANHLG
-599 LFSEMIDPSTGALL
+599 LFSEMIDPRTGALL

-633 RAMGGELGLTH
+633 R
-644 SLKR
+644 SLNGRPLSDNLAVRRN

>member
-1 MTTVGVDTPDIGSHG
+1 MDLSSIDSITLGADTLDIGSHG

-35 CCMPRFDSPSVFAA
+35 LCLPRFDSPSVFAS
-49 LLDSRAGGRFRIS
+49 LLDSKSGGSFQIA
-62 PVGLAST
+62 PTEEASSN
-69 GQEYLRD
+69 QAYLPD

-89 TLSVTDFMPVRRI
+89 VLTVTDFMPVRR
-102 RSRGRFET
+102 
-110 CPYKRRRD
+110 D
-118 AHSEDA
+118 ALSEDA
-124 PHEIHRVVRCESGE
+124 PHEVHRMVRCDFGE
-138 VEVECV
+138 VDVSCV
-144 FEPRLDYARGVTT
+144 FEPRLDYARGVTL
-157 LRPLSEG
+157 LRPLREG

-172 TLSLLASVPLRIV
+172 TLSLVASVPLRID
-185 GAGLLRQPPSA
+185 GA
-196 GAKPAP
+196 
-202 AALGDRAVARFRL
+202 RAVARFSL
-215 RQGETATFVLAYGHG
+215 RQGESASFVLAYGHS
-230 RPVRVGTYRT
+230 RPTRLTTYRT
-240 EAQMGDTRK
+240 EARLDDTRR
-249 FWQGIVSGIKY
+249 FWLEIVAGIRY
-260 DGAWSEAITRS
+260 DGAWSEEVTRS
-271 LLVLHLMMYRRTGA
+271 LLVLHLMIYRRTGA

-326 DTEGDRYIGWLL
+326 DGEGERYIGWLL
-338 DQCKLNDRK
+338 NQCKLNDRK
-347 TRIVYGETANSSLRE
+347 TRIVYGESPNSSLRE

-397 AIHTLFRLQ
+397 AIHTLYRLQ
-406 GRILRR
+406 GRILPG
-412 AWALVTKFAETVIFN
+412 AWSLVTKFAETVMLN
-427 WRRRDRG
+427 WHRRDRG
-434 VWEVRGR
+434 VWEVRGQ

-459 AHIASTVGEDR
+459 ADIARTLKESQF
-470 LARRWSLA
+470 ANRWASG
-478 AETIRQQVLTEGWSD
+478 AETIRKQVLTDGWSD
-493 KKRAFRQRY
+493 SKQAFRQRY
-502 GDDALDASNLVI
+502 GDDALDASNLMI

-524 PRIRMNADAI
+524 PRIRLNADAI

-573 NLIYTGRVEKAA
+573 NLLYTGRVEEAA
-585 EYFEQVMSHANHLG
+585 EYFGQIMSHANHLG
-599 LFSEMIDPSTGALL
+599 LFSEMIDPRTGALL

-633 RAMGGELGLTH
+633 RALNG
-644 SLKR
+644 SPPS

>member
-1 MTTVGVDTPDIGSHG
+1 MTSMTLGADTPDIGSHG

-49 LLDSRAGGRFRIS
+49 LLDSKSGGRFQIA
-62 PVGLAST
+62 PVDSAST
-69 GQEYLRD
+69 RQAYIPD
-76 TNILRTS
+76 TNILQTS

-89 TLSVTDFMPVRRI
+89 TLSVTDFMPVRR
-102 RSRGRFET
+102 
-110 CPYKRRRD
+110 D
-118 AHSEDA
+118 ALSEDA
-124 PHEIHRVVRCESGE
+124 PHEVHRIVRCDSGE
-138 VEVECV
+138 VDVECM

-157 LRPLSEG
+157 LMPLGEG
-164 VQARGGRQ
+164 VRARGGRQ
-172 TLSLLASVPLRIV
+172 TLSLLASVPLRID
-185 GAGLLRQPPSA
+185 
-196 GAKPAP
+196 
-202 AALGDRAVARFRL
+202 GDRGDQAVARFPL
-215 RQGETATFVLAYGHG
+215 RQGESASFVLAYGHG
-230 RPVRVGTYRT
+230 RPLRLSTYRT
-240 EAQMGDTRK
+240 EARLEDTRR
-249 FWQGIVSGIKY
+249 FWEGIVAGIRY
-260 DGAWSEAITRS
+260 DGAWSDAVKRS

-317 VDILYRMGD
+317 VDILYRIGD
-326 DTEGDRYIGWLL
+326 DGEGDRYIRWLL
-338 DQCKLNDRK
+338 DQCKLNDRR
-347 TRIVYGETANSSLRE
+347 TRIVYGESPNSSLRE
-362 RTLDHLEGYAGSRP
+362 QTLDHLEGYAGSRP

-406 GRILRR
+406 GRILWR
-412 AWALVTKFAETVIFN
+412 AWALVAKFAETVMRN

-459 AHIASTVGEDR
+459 AGIARTLNEGG
-470 LARRWSLA
+470 LANRWSRA
-478 AETIRQQVLTEGWSD
+478 AEDIRQQVLTEGWSD
-493 KKRAFRQRY
+493 TKQAFRQRY
-502 GDDALDASNLVI
+502 DDDTLDASNLVI

-573 NLIYTGRVEKAA
+573 NLLYTGRVERAA
-585 EYFEQVMSHANHLG
+585 EYFEQIMSHANHLG
-599 LFSEMIDPSTGALL
+599 LFSEMIDPRTGALL

-633 RAMGGELGLTH
+633 RAVGG
-644 SLKR
+644 SL

>member
-1 MTTVGVDTPDIGSHG
+1 MTLMTFGAHTPDIGSHG

-49 LLDSRAGGRFRIS
+49 LLDSKSGGRFQIA
-62 PVGLAST
+62 PVDVAST
-69 GQEYLRD
+69 RQAYLRD
-76 TNILRTS
+76 TNILQTS

-89 TLSVTDFMPVRRI
+89 TLTVTDFMPVRR
-102 RSRGRFET
+102 
-110 CPYKRRRD
+110 D
-118 AHSEDA
+118 ALSEEA
-124 PHEIHRVVRCESGE
+124 PHEIHRIVRCDSGD
-138 VEVECV
+138 VDVSCV
-144 FEPRLDYARGVTT
+144 FEPRLDYARGVTV
-157 LRPLSEG
+157 LRPLREG
-164 VQARGGRQ
+164 VEARGGRQ
-172 TLSLLASVPLRIV
+172 RLNLLANVPMRIE
-185 GAGLLRQPPSA
+185 
-196 GAKPAP
+196 
-202 AALGDRAVARFRL
+202 GDRAVARFPL
-215 RQGETATFVLAYGHG
+215 RQGESASFVLAYGHG
-230 RPVRVGTYRT
+230 RPLRLSTYRT
-240 EAQMGDTRK
+240 EERLEDTRR
-249 FWQGIVSGIKY
+249 FWHGIVAGIRY
-260 DGAWSEAITRS
+260 DGAWSEAVTRS

-347 TRIVYGETANSSLRE
+347 TRIVYGETPNSSLRE

-406 GRILRR
+406 GRILRG
-412 AWALVTKFAETVIFN
+412 AWALVTKFAETVMLN
-427 WRRRDRG
+427 WQRRDRG

-459 AHIASTVGEDR
+459 ANIATTLKEDG
-470 LARRWSLA
+470 LARRWARA
-478 AETIRQQVLTEGWSD
+478 AEAIRQQVLTDGWSD
-493 KKRAFRQRY
+493 SKRAFRQRY
-502 GDDALDASNLVI
+502 DDDALDASNLVI

-524 PRIRMNADAI
+524 PRVRMNADAI
-534 ARELADGPFVWRYL
+534 ARELAAGPFVWRYL

-573 NLIYTGRVEKAA
+573 NLLYTGQSERAA
-585 EYFEQVMSHANHLG
+585 EYFEQIMSHANHLG
-599 LFSEMIDPSTGALL
+599 LFSEMIDPRTGALL

-633 RAMGGELGLTH
+633 RALSGRPLSDNLAGYRG
-644 SLKR
+644 

>member
-1 MTTVGVDTPDIGSHG
+1 MTFGAHTPDIGSHG

-49 LLDSRAGGRFRIS
+49 LLDSKSGGRFQIA
-62 PVGLAST
+62 PVDVAST
-69 GQEYLRD
+69 RQAYLRD
-76 TNILRTS
+76 TNILQTS

-89 TLSVTDFMPVRRI
+89 TLTVTDFMPVRR
-102 RSRGRFET
+102 
-110 CPYKRRRD
+110 D
-118 AHSEDA
+118 ALSEEA
-124 PHEIHRVVRCESGE
+124 PHEIHRIVRCDSGD
-138 VEVECV
+138 VDVSCV
-144 FEPRLDYARGVTT
+144 FEPRLDYARGVTV
-157 LRPLSEG
+157 LRPLREG
-164 VQARGGRQ
+164 VEARGGRQ
-172 TLSLLASVPLRIV
+172 RLNLLASVPMLIE
-185 GAGLLRQPPSA
+185 GG
-196 GAKPAP
+196 
-202 AALGDRAVARFRL
+202 RAVARFPL
-215 RQGETATFVLAYGHG
+215 RQGESASFVLAYGHG
-230 RPVRVGTYRT
+230 RPLRLSTYRT
-240 EAQMGDTRK
+240 EERLEDTHR
-249 FWQGIVSGIKY
+249 FWHGIVAGIRY
-260 DGAWSEAITRS
+260 DGAWSEAVTRS

-347 TRIVYGETANSSLRE
+347 TRIVYGETPNSSLRE

-406 GRILRR
+406 GRILRG
-412 AWALVTKFAETVIFN
+412 AWALVTKFAETVMLN
-427 WRRRDRG
+427 WQRRDRG

-459 AHIASTVGEDR
+459 ANIATTLKEDG
-470 LARRWSLA
+470 LARRWALA
-478 AETIRQQVLTEGWSD
+478 AETIRQQVLTDGWSD
-493 KKRAFRQRY
+493 SKRAFRQRY
-502 GDDALDASNLVI
+502 DDDALDASNLVI

-573 NLIYTGRVEKAA
+573 NLLYTGRVEKAA
-585 EYFEQVMSHANHLG
+585 EYFEQIMSHANHLG
-599 LFSEMIDPSTGALL
+599 LFSEMIDPRTGALL

-633 RAMGGELGLTH
+633 RAVNGSPLSDNLAAQMG
-644 SLKR
+644 